1 MLTNFALVS
10 VAAAGRLARAVDYD
24 CPNES
29 WEPVIDSATGLQMIK
44 VGFLRISIWLII
56 ENPQ

>member
-29 WEPVIDSATGLQMIK
+29 WEPVIDSTTGVQMIK
-44 VGFLRISIWLII
+44 VKYRIFIVQAFSRKS
-56 ENPQ
+56 

>member
-44 VGFLRISIWLII
+44 VSFF
-56 ENPQ
+56 ENSTKMALL